1 MREVG
6 AEKTDLHCFLPL
18 FCKLFESR
26 KILIHNFQHSIQQVI
41 DAK

>member
-6 AEKTDLHCFLPL
+6 VEKTDLQFFLPL

-26 KILIHNFQHSIQQVI
+26 EILIHNFQHSIQQLI